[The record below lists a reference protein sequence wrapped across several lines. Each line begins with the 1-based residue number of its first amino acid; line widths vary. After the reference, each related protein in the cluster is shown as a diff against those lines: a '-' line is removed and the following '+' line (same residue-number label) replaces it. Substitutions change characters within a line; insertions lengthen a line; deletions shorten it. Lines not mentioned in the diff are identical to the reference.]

1 MYFNWLMCNS
11 SGKSK
16 INSRMNSYL
25 EETYLEAEADIKE
38 GNFVDAFRKYE
49 AILMEEPSNGPTLNS
64 LGWLSKTQ
72 IEDFTKA
79 EAYYKAAI
87 AADSKYPHSYNNYAT
102 LLTEMERF
110 EELEELLQ
118 TCFRIPTIEKSWVF
132 MKLGLMEELKLNF
145 KGAIANTEK
154 AILVAISDDKIKDYQ
169 QNIVRCKS
177 KIELSK
183 SHLKWI
189 NQLKK

>member
-1 MYFNWLMCNS
+1 
-11 SGKSK
+11 
-16 INSRMNSYL
+16 MNSYL
-25 EETYLEAEADIKE
+25 EETYLEAEADIKN
-38 GNFVDAFRKYE
+38 GDFVEAYRKYE
-49 AILMEEPSNGPTLNS
+49 SILLEEPTNGPTLNS

-72 IEDFTKA
+72 IEDFAKA
-79 EAYYKAAI
+79 EAYYKGSI
-87 AADSKYPHSYNNYAT
+87 ASDTQYPHSYLNYAT
-102 LLTEMERF
+102 LLTDMERF

-145 KGAIANTEK
+145 KAAISNHEK

-169 QNIVRCKS
+169 LNITRCKS

-183 SHLKWI
+183 SHTKWL

>member
-1 MYFNWLMCNS
+1 
-11 SGKSK
+11 
-16 INSRMNSYL
+16 MNSYL

-38 GNFVDAFRKYE
+38 GNFVEAYRKYE
-49 AILMEEPSNGPTLNS
+49 AILLEDPTNGPTLNS

-79 EAYYKAAI
+79 EAYYKGSI
-87 AADSKYPHSYNNYAT
+87 AADALYPHSYLNYAI
-102 LLTEMERF
+102 LLTDMERL

-118 TCFRIPTIEKSWVF
+118 TCFRIPTVEKSWVY

-145 KGAIANTEK
+145 KAAISNHEK
-154 AILVAISDDKIKDYQ
+154 AILVAINDEKIKDYQ
-169 QNIVRCKS
+169 QNINRCKS

-183 SHLKWI
+183 NHVKWL

>member
-1 MYFNWLMCNS
+1 
-11 SGKSK
+11 
-16 INSRMNSYL
+16 MNSYL

-49 AILMEEPSNGPTLNS
+49 AILLEEPSNGPTLNS

-145 KGAIANTEK
+145 KGAIANNEK
-154 AILVAISDDKIKDYQ
+154 AILVAISDEKIKDYQ